1 MFKVN
6 NGPVQLVNENFQSG
20 TIFKVDHFK
29 TYGIEIC
36 ITFWT

>member
-6 NGPVQLVNENFQSG
+6 NGAVQLVNENFQSG
-20 TIFKVDHFK
+20 TKFKVDHFK